1 MVSMP
6 FLTQIDS
13 RAQVRGSRD
22 PLGVQAIW
30 TRMGRHV
37 VGNLTTVSTSVR
49 DFTTT
54 LLGFYFAER
63 VAEEK
68 ETSDDLNVFLRW
80 EQLADYARGGINGD
94 WSFRGTERAKKNWN
108 ESDKIRLGI
117 DAASL
122 ILSDQKTYGLWGLYS
137 VPSRTSGLLEGSPTR
152 LTAPVRECVE
162 ENYMPMLDGKTR
174 AGGEAF
180 VDMLSKRSA
189 ELKKERDG
197 KVLDAVAKALKPKF
211 SSAERALY
219 VSHLVEGG
227 LQDETKGGQKLL
239 AEVLRST
246 LKVPNW
252 ELSPAAVRDMAKKC
266 RTEKTDVGDQVAA
279 YLERILAAERLLA
292 PCVSFFGYL
301 LGSDGQSLDNV
312 AKSVKDRWG
321 SGVRSI
327 DVVALQSIEIELRD
341 ASGEPAS
348 GQRWIAIATALREG
362 DYAEATRVLLVQN
375 RDVMAMRGGAAPW
388 AEMRDGKLH
397 VKFAAEVSDLP
408 TKKDLV
414 SHWTHPYF
422 IPSLREIAR
431 QLEP

>member
-63 VAEEK
+63 VAE
-68 ETSDDLNVFLRW
+68 
-80 EQLADYARGGINGD
+80 
-94 WSFRGTERAKKNWN
+94 
-108 ESDKIRLGI
+108 
-117 DAASL
+117 
-122 ILSDQKTYGLWGLYS
+122 
-137 VPSRTSGLLEGSPTR
+137 
-152 LTAPVRECVE
+152 
-162 ENYMPMLDGKTR
+162 
-174 AGGEAF
+174 
-180 VDMLSKRSA
+180 
-189 ELKKERDG
+189 LKKERDLR
-197 KVLDAVAKALKPKF
+197 VLDAVAKALKPKF
-211 SSAERALY
+211 SSAERALF

-227 LQDETKGGQKLL
+227 SQDETKGGQKLL
-239 AEVLRST
+239 AEVLKST

-252 ELSPAAVRDMAKKC
+252 ELSPVAVRDMAKKC

-279 YLERILAAERLLA
+279 YLERILAAEQLLA

-301 LGSDGQSLDNV
+301 LGSDRQSLDNV
-312 AKSVKDRWG
+312 AKSVKKQWG

-327 DVVALQSIEIELRD
+327 DVAALQSIETELRD
-341 ASGEPAS
+341 ASGELAS
-348 GQRWIAIATALREG
+348 GQRWVAIATALREG
-362 DYAEATRVLLVQN
+362 DYAEASKVLLVQN
-375 RDVMAMRGGAAPW
+375 REVMAMRGGAAPW
-388 AEMRDGKLH
+388 AEIRNGKLH
-397 VKFAAEVSDLP
+397 VKFAAEVSDVP
-408 TKKDLV
+408 TKEDLV

-422 IPSLREIAR
+422 IPSLREMVR